1 MGRTKRAPHI
11 DVATRGEVYG
21 IKNPYRLLA
30 CGVICRAWLDYR
42 ALRETDA
49 RMMDSLL
56 VTRHELDE
64 FFNGRW
70 CELLLSGTP
79 FDGEYIKEKALC
91 ATGS

>member
-11 DVATRGEVYG
+11 DVARRGEIYG

-42 ALRETDA
+42 ALKDVEECV
-49 RMMDSLL
+49 MDSKL
-56 VTRHELDE
+56 VTRKELDE
-64 FFNGRW
+64 FFKGRW

-79 FDGEYIKEKALC
+79 FDGEYIKERALC
-91 ATGS
+91 VNG